1 MTRRPREASG
11 PPHAVNAPDL
21 RLAETLTQI
30 RVCLDDADQLVLL
43 GKQRFDDDWVVRRA
57 AKNLVTEF
65 AETANR
71 LPEAFKAERPDIPWR
86 AISGMRNR
94 IVHVYENS
102 DPETIW
108 AVLQVELPKIRTSL
122 DLGD

>member
-11 PPHAVNAPDL
+11 PPHAAKTPDP

-30 RVCLDDADQLVLL
+30 RVYLDDADKLVLL

-71 LPEAFKAERPDIPWR
+71 LPEHFKAERPDIPWR

-108 AVLQVELPKIRTSL
+108 AVLHVELPKIRTSL

>member
-1 MTRRPREASG
+1 VIT
-11 PPHAVNAPDL
+11 PDS
-21 RLAETLTQI
+21 RLAATLTQI
-30 RVCLDDADQLVLL
+30 RVCLDDAAQLVLL
-43 GKQRFDDDWVVRRA
+43 GKQRFDHDWVVRRA

-71 LPEAFKAERPDIPWR
+71 LPEAFKEEHSDIPWR

-102 DPETIW
+102 DPDTVW
-108 AVLQVELPKIRTSL
+108 AVLQDEMPKIRTSL
-122 DLGD
+122 DLDL